1 MKLNLSS
8 ASWRMLLFT
17 IMNTEQGIMNNEVL
31 TVYDNTEFL
40 ILIKEIIF
48 KQTKSLLTPLTCF
61 LNQTFFC
68 SLLYLQY
75 S

>member
-8 ASWRMLLFT
+8 ASWRMLLFI

-31 TVYDNTEFL
+31 THIHLQVV
-40 ILIKEIIF
+40 
-48 KQTKSLLTPLTCF
+48 
-61 LNQTFFC
+61 FFYFHPPVVGHV
-68 SLLYLQY
+68 SV